1 MTATDL
7 DTIEHIK
14 LKEPGVWDVILYND
28 DVTTMD
34 FVIDVLMSFF
44 NKSFEESKAVM
55 LAIHDHGK
63 GVAGTYSYE
72 VALSKQQ
79 DVIYSAR
86 LSGYPLQCD
95 IQLAE

>member
-1 MTATDL
+1 
-7 DTIEHIK
+7 
-14 LKEPGVWDVILYND
+14 
-28 DVTTMD
+28 
-34 FVIDVLMSFF
+34 
-44 NKSFEESKAVM
+44 M